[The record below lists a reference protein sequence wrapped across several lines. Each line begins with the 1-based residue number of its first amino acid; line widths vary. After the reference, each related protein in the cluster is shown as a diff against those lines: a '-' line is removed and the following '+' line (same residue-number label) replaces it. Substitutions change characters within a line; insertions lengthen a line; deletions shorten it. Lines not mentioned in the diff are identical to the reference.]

1 MRLDLSD
8 WLVIGLYFLIS
19 AAIGLAYTRRAS
31 RSLADYFVSGRSL
44 PWWLAGTSMVATTFA
59 ADTPLV
65 VAGLVSKYG
74 VAGNWLWWNGAISGV
89 LTVFFFSRLW
99 RRAGVLTDVEFAELR
114 YGGRPAAAL
123 RGFRAL
129 YLAIPVNLI
138 IMGWV
143 TRAMADVLQISLN
156 VNAWRAA
163 ILLLA
168 ITAVYSML
176 SGLWGVIV
184 TDVFQFVLAMG
195 GTILLAIL
203 AVNSVGGLD
212 VLIEKTTSHFGSTAA
227 AFGVLPPLDQSWLPV
242 STLMIWLSVQWWAA
256 WYPGQEPGGGGY
268 VVQRILSAKDER
280 HGLLATLWFT
290 IAHYALRPWPWI
302 LVGFVGLISY
312 PGLANPEHGYV
323 RVMVDVL
330 PSPFKGLLLAAFAA
344 AYMST
349 ISTHLNWGASYLVN
363 DVYLRFIKPT
373 ASPRAQLIASRLAT
387 GLMMLGSLIVMSVL
401 SSVEQ
406 GWKLLIGLGAGTGL
420 VFILRWYWWR
430 VNAWSEISAMVTSF
444 VTSLVMASQGYDLL
458 NPSSS
463 GYAKSMLV
471 TVLITTVVWITV
483 TLLTAPESAAT
494 LDRFYRQVRPG
505 GPGWRMV
512 SRRLGFGDDPI
523 PGGALSWINWVA
535 GVASVY
541 CAVFAVGAFL
551 TGSPGA
557 GAVYTS
563 IAIGAFALIQ
573 RNLRADQQLVA
584 SVDRSRGHNLG
595 FTASREVGDLPDSPR
610 KLG

>member
-1 MRLDLSD
+1 MHLVASD
-8 WLVIGLYFLIS
+8 WLIIVLYFVVS
-19 AAIGLAYTRRAS
+19 GAIGLAYTRKAS

-65 VAGLVSKYG
+65 VAGLVAKYG
-74 VAGNWLWWNGAISGV
+74 VAGNWLWWNGAFSGV

-114 YGGRPAAAL
+114 YGGRPAAVL

-129 YLAIPVNLI
+129 YLALPINLI

-143 TRAMADVLQISLN
+143 TRAMVDILHITLSIDP
-156 VNAWRAA
+156 WKAA
-163 ILLLA
+163 IFLFGL
-168 ITAVYSML
+168 TALYSVFA
-176 SGLWGVIV
+176 GLWGVIV
-184 TDVFQFVLAMG
+184 TDVFQFVFAMG
-195 GTILLAIL
+195 GSILLAVL
-203 AVNSVGGLD
+203 AVESVGGLD
-212 VLIEKTTSHFGSTAA
+212 ALTAQAAAHFGSTEA
-227 AFGVLPPLDQSWLPV
+227 AFGVIPPMDAPWLPLT
-242 STLMIWLSVQWWAA
+242 TLLVWLGVQWWAA

-302 LVGFVGLISY
+302 LVGFVGLIRY
-312 PGLANPEHGYV
+312 PGLANPEDGYAK
-323 RVMVDVL
+323 VMVDVL

-363 DVYLRFIKPT
+363 DVYLRFIKPG
-373 ASPRAQLIASRLAT
+373 AGPRAQVIASRLAT
-387 GLMMLGSLIVMSVL
+387 VVLMVSSLIVMGFL

-406 GWKLLIGLGAGTGL
+406 GWKILIGLGAGTGL

-444 VTSLVMASQGYDLL
+444 VTSLLL
-458 NPSSS
+458 TAFGHSLSDTGTPD
-463 GYAKSMLV
+463 YAFTMLT
-471 TVLITTVVWITV
+471 TVGVTTVVWLAV
-483 TLLTAPESAAT
+483 TLLTAPESDAT

-505 GPGWRMV
+505 GRGWRRV
-512 SRRLGFGDDPI
+512 ALRLGYGDDRI
-523 PGGALSWINWVA
+523 PGGALSWMNWVA
-535 GVASVY
+535 GLAAVYAS
-541 CAVFAVGAFL
+541 VFAVGAVV
-551 TGSPGA
+551 TGSPGRGLLYA
-557 GAVYTS
+557 GG
-563 IAIGAFALIQ
+563 AIVAFLLIQ
-573 RNLRADQQLVA
+573 RNLQADAQLA
-584 SVDRSRGHNLG
+584 AGVDTTL
-595 FTASREVGDLPDSPR
+595 EPR
-610 KLG
+610 LRFGPGE

>member
-1 MRLDLSD
+1 MRLALSD
-8 WLVIGLYFLIS
+8 WLIIALYFVVS
-19 AAIGLAYTRRAS
+19 AAIGLAYTRKAS

-59 ADTPLV
+59 ADTPLA

-74 VAGNWLWWNGAISGV
+74 VAGNWLWWNGAFSGV

-114 YGGRPAAAL
+114 YGGRPAAVL

-129 YLAIPVNLI
+129 YLAIPINLI

-143 TRAMADVLQISLN
+143 TRAMVTILAITLN
-156 VNAWRAA
+156 VNPWHAA
-163 ILLLA
+163 IFLFGV
-168 ITAVYSML
+168 TAAYSVF

-184 TDVFQFVLAMG
+184 TDLFQFVVAMG
-195 GTILLAIL
+195 GTILLAVL
-203 AVNSVGGLD
+203 AVDSMGGLD
-212 VLIEKTTSHFGSTAA
+212 VVTARVAQHFGSTEA
-227 AFGVLPPLDQSWLPV
+227 AFGVIPPTDQAWLPL
-242 STLMIWLSVQWWAA
+242 STLLIFLGVQWWAA

-302 LVGFVGLISY
+302 LVGFVALLRY
-312 PGLANPEHGYV
+312 PGLENPEEGYV

-330 PSPFKGLLLAAFAA
+330 PSPYKGLLLAAFAA

-363 DVYLRFIKPT
+363 DVYLRFLKPD
-373 ASPRAQLIASRLAT
+373 ASPRAQIIASRLAT
-387 GLMMLGSLIVMSVL
+387 AFMMVSSLIVMSFL

-430 VNAWSEISAMVTSF
+430 VNAWSEISAMVASF
-444 VTSLVMASQGYDLL
+444 IASVVLANYEYDLS
-458 NPSSS
+458 NPASST
-463 GYAKSMLV
+463 YAKTMLI
-471 TVLITTVVWITV
+471 TVLVTTVVWLTV
-483 TLLTAPESAAT
+483 TLRTAPESQAT

-512 SRRLGFGDDPI
+512 ARRLGFGNDPI
-523 PGGALSWINWVA
+523 PGGALSWVNWVA
-535 GVASVY
+535 GVAAVY
-541 CAVFAVGAFL
+541 SAVFSVGAFL
-551 TGSPGA
+551 TGSPASGLVYA
-557 GAVYTS
+557 AVA
-563 IAIGAFALIQ
+563 IAAFALIQ
-573 RNLRADQQLVA
+573 RNLRNDAMLQS
-584 SVDRSRGHNLG
+584 SVDRTGGGDLG
-595 FTASREVGDLPDSPR
+595 FSPSSEV
-610 KLG
+610 

>member
-1 MRLDLSD
+1 MRLTGSD
-8 WLVIGLYFLIS
+8 WLIIAVYFIVS
-19 AAIGLAYTRRAS
+19 AAIGLAYTRKAS
-31 RSLADYFVSGRSL
+31 RSLTDYFVSGRAL

-59 ADTPLV
+59 ADTPLAV
-65 VAGLVSKYG
+65 SGFVAKYG
-74 VAGNWLWWNGAISGV
+74 VAGNWLWWNGAFSSV

-114 YGGRPAAAL
+114 YGGRPAAVL

-129 YLAIPVNLI
+129 YLALPINLI

-143 TRAMADVLQISLN
+143 TRAMVTILQVTLN
-156 VNAWRAA
+156 VNPWYAA
-163 ILLLA
+163 ILLFA
-168 ITAVYSML
+168 VTALYSVF

-184 TDVFQFVLAMG
+184 TDAFQFAVAMG
-195 GTILLAIL
+195 GTIFL
-203 AVNSVGGLD
+203 AVLAVKSVGGLD
-212 VLIEKTTSHFGSTAA
+212 VVVEKAAAHFGSTDA
-227 AFGVLPPLDQSWLPV
+227 AFGVLPPLDQAWLPL
-242 STLMIWLSVQWWAA
+242 STLLIFLCVQWWAA

-302 LVGFVGLISY
+302 LVGFVGLIRY
-312 PGLANPEHGYV
+312 PGLANPEEGYV

-363 DVYLRFIKPT
+363 DVYLRFLKPD
-373 ASPRAQLIASRLAT
+373 ASPRAQVFASRTAT
-387 GLMMLGSLIVMSVL
+387 AVLMVCSLIVMSFL

-430 VNAWSEISAMVTSF
+430 VNAWSEISAMAASF
-444 VTSLVMASQGYDLL
+444 VTSLVLARYGYTLDDLSR
-458 NPSSS
+458 PT
-463 GYAKSMLV
+463 YAVTMLI
-471 TVLITTVVWITV
+471 TVLVTTVVWLGV
-483 TLLTAPESAAT
+483 TFATKPETEAT

-505 GPGWRMV
+505 GPGWRRV
-512 SRRLGFGDDPI
+512 AGRLGYGEDRI
-523 PGGALSWINWVA
+523 PGGALSWVNWLA
-535 GVASVY
+535 GLAAVY
-541 CAVFAVGAFL
+541 CAVVSLGALL
-551 TGSPGA
+551 TGSSTRGLLYA
-557 GAVYTS
+557 AAA
-563 IAIGAFALIQ
+563 IAAFALIM
-573 RNLRADQQLVA
+573 RNLQADAQLAA
-584 SVDRSRGHNLG
+584 SVDRSQGADLG
-595 FTASREVGDLPDSPR
+595 FSQS
-610 KLG
+610 K

>member
-1 MRLDLSD
+1 VTLELSD
-8 WLVIGLYFLIS
+8 WLLIALYFVVS
-19 AAIGLAYTRRAS
+19 AAIGFAYTRKAS
-31 RSLADYFVSGRSL
+31 QSLADYFVSGRSL

-59 ADTPLV
+59 ADTPLA

-114 YGGRPAAAL
+114 YGGRPAALL

-129 YLAIPVNLI
+129 YLALPINLI
-138 IMGWV
+138 IMAWV
-143 TRAMADVLQISLN
+143 TRAMVTILAITLDAN
-156 VNAWRAA
+156 PWHAA
-163 ILLLA
+163 IFLFGV
-168 ITAVYSML
+168 TAVYSVF

-184 TDVFQFVLAMG
+184 TDLFQFVVAMG
-195 GTILLAIL
+195 GTILLAVL
-203 AVNSVGGLD
+203 AVSSMGGLD
-212 VLIEKTTSHFGSTAA
+212 VLTTRVAEHFGSTEA
-227 AFGVLPPLDQSWLPV
+227 AFGVIPPTDQAWLPL
-242 STLMIWLSVQWWAA
+242 STLLVFLAVQWWAA

-302 LVGFVGLISY
+302 LVGFVALLRY
-312 PGLANPEHGYV
+312 PGLSNPEEGYV

-330 PSPFKGLLLAAFAA
+330 PSPYKGLLLAAFAA

-363 DVYLRFIKPT
+363 DVYLRFVRPD
-373 ASPRAQLIASRLAT
+373 ASSRAQVVASRIAT
-387 GLMMLGSLIVMSVL
+387 AVLMVCSLVVMSFL

-430 VNAWSEISAMVTSF
+430 VNAWSEISAMVASF
-444 VTSLVMASQGYDLL
+444 VTSVVLASYGHDLS
-458 NPSSS
+458 NPASVT
-463 GYAKSMLV
+463 YAKTMLV
-471 TVLITTVVWITV
+471 TVLVTTVVWLSV
-483 TLLTAPESAAT
+483 TYLTQPESTAT
-494 LDRFYRQVRPG
+494 LDRFYHRVRPG
-505 GPGWRMV
+505 GPGWGVV

-523 PGGALSWINWVA
+523 PGGALSWVNWIA
-535 GVASVY
+535 GIAAVY
-541 CAVFAVGAFL
+541 CSVFSVGAFL
-551 TGSPGA
+551 TQSPGSGLVYA
-557 GAVYTS
+557 GV
-563 IAIGAFALIQ
+563 AIGAFALIM
-573 RNLRADQQLVA
+573 RNLRADERLAA
-584 SVDRSRGHNLG
+584 SVDRTQRADLG
-595 FTASREVGDLPDSPR
+595 FSQSN
-610 KLG
+610 